1 MESTR
6 ISEAA
11 SSLRLELSEITSTPA
26 TKSCS
31 QISTTAAFS
40 KSPQRIPFATVLD
53 DLETSEH
60 TAIDEDVEDPNF
72 IDDAPSVA
80 DEEWTDFT
88 SEEETLAE
96 TITEDDMELS
106 KQNSK
111 ARNFRNEKGS
121 RAKESELF
129 TSVNLGNSVALVCKV
144 CNAISTSM
152 SGFSRHKCKQ
162 KSSKSMLEVTILK
175 CSEKDCT
182 RVFSNASA
190 LTRHSKSHSTST
202 STGKSASV
210 VVSRASP
217 KSKESLKRGN
227 KKPRQELECD
237 QCDAKYQVESFLKR
251 HKLSKHKDLSNDQ
264 RDGELLELDK
274 TTDPGANSDAK
285 NTQSEKPFAC
295 LTCGAKYVKEV
306 NLKKHMEKHRN
317 SPIKLVLENDK
328 EVDNAPT
335 NSPTNCLESENPN
348 KEVIIEADVNGTSQ
362 IPEAKNN
369 ELEKPHVCPICDAKY
384 VKEFNLRKHL
394 ESKHGNEH
402 ISRRRRSIDT
412 HKSKASARSKK

>member
-1 MESTR
+1 M
-6 ISEAA
+6 
-11 SSLRLELSEITSTPA
+11 RLELSEITSTPA

-80 DEEWTDFT
+80 DEEWTD
-88 SEEETLAE
+88 
-96 TITEDDMELS
+96 
-106 KQNSK
+106 SK

-348 KEVIIEADVNGTSQ
+348 KEVIIEA
-362 IPEAKNN
+362 KNN

-402 ISRRRRSIDT
+402 LSRRRRSIDT
-412 HKSKASARSKK
+412 HKSKASARSNK